1 MFIDPGQPLRHI
13 HVSIEIDIAVGR
25 MIIAAVEIQVI
36 VISEVGNVDRVAA
49 GLMPVRRVRIQ
60 DCIDL
65 AA

>member
-1 MFIDPGQPLRHI
+1 
-13 HVSIEIDIAVGR
+13 
-25 MIIAAVEIQVI
+25 MIIAAVEFQII
-36 VISEVGNVDRVAA
+36 LICEVGNVDRVAA